1 MTIKEF
7 INKAENTFNANG
19 YVSMEIPEELRHCIY
34 DAVDYFKEKDFQKVS
49 VDWDRF
55 YIRSF

>member
-1 MTIKEF
+1 MTIREFKEDVVNQF
-7 INKAENTFNANG
+7 AKEK
-19 YVSMEIPEELRHCIY
+19 YVSAIIPEELRHCIY
-34 DAVDYFKEKDFQKVS
+34 NVVDELIAEGYQKVS

>member
-1 MTIKEF
+1 MTIREFKENVV
-7 INKAENTFNANG
+7 NKFAEKK
-19 YVSMEIPEELRHCIY
+19 YVSEIIPEELRHCIY
-34 DAVDYFKEKDFQKVS
+34 DVVNELIEEGYQKVS

>member
-7 INKAENTFNANG
+7 INKAENTFNTKG
-19 YVSMEIPEELRHCIY
+19 YVSMEIPEELWHCIY
-34 DAVDYFKEKDFQKVS
+34 DAVDYFKGKGYHKVS